1 MVRTRVHGKL
11 GQVRGEEIGRD
22 VFEVDKSDGYRWKRK
37 GGLREFGGNRRGK
50 GVCIRREGGRTRG

>member
-22 VFEVDKSDGYRWKRK
+22 VFEVGESDGYRWKME
-37 GGLREFGGNRRGK
+37 GGLRKFGRNRRREEMS
-50 GVCIRREGGRTRG
+50 IRREGGRTRG